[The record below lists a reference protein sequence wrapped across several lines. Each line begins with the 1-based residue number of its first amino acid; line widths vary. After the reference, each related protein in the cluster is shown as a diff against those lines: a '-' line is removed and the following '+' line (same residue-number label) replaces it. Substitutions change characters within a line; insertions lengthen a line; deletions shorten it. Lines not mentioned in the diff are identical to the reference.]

1 MAHIA
6 VIGAGAM
13 GLAAAY
19 HALKAGHRVTIY
31 EADRV
36 PGGMAAHFDF
46 GGMSIERFYHFVCT
60 PDQPTFDLMKEL
72 GIGDQMVWVETS
84 MGYFIDGTHHK
95 WGDPVSL
102 LRFPLMSLIEK
113 IRYGASAFYQT
124 KRPDFD
130 RIEHMTAKDWI
141 IRDCGKRVYDL
152 MWRRLLELK
161 FYGYTDHISAS
172 WIATRIRRVGRSR
185 KSIFQERLGHIAG
198 GSQTLV
204 DRLVAEIDA
213 MGGTL
218 RLATPVDRVETE
230 GGRVTGVTTAQGTHP
245 HDHVISTV
253 PTPFVSAMI
262 PDLSEQERGK
272 LDAIDNIGCICLL
285 LKLKKRV
292 SPHFWLNV
300 MDERMDIPG
309 IIEFSNL
316 RELPDH
322 VVYVPY
328 YMPTTHPKW
337 QQGDA
342 TFIADAM
349 AYLTFINPD
358 LTDDDLIDST
368 VGRLRHAQ
376 PVCTPGFLD
385 KIPPVQTSIE
395 GLQVADTC
403 YYYPEDRGIS
413 ESVRLARKMAAAIPA
428 DQG

>member
-1 MAHIA
+1 MANVA

-19 HALKAGHRVTIY
+19 HALKAGHEVTVY
-31 EADRV
+31 EADKV
-36 PGGMAAHFDF
+36 PGGMAAHFEF

-60 PDQPTFDLMKEL
+60 PDQPTFELMDEL
-72 GIGDQMVWVETS
+72 GIGDRMVWVETT
-84 MGYFIDGTHHK
+84 MGYFIDGAHYK

-102 LRFPLMSLIEK
+102 LRFPLMSFLEK

-124 KRPDFD
+124 KRANFD
-130 RIEHMTAKDWI
+130 GIEQMTAKDWI

-161 FYGYTDHISAS
+161 FYEYTDRISAS
-172 WIATRIRRVGRSR
+172 WIATRVKRVGRSR
-185 KSIFQERLGHIAG
+185 KSIFQEKLGHIAG

-204 DRLVAEIDA
+204 DRLMEEIA
-213 MGGTL
+213 ARGGVV
-218 RLATPVDRVETE
+218 RLGTPVTRVETE
-230 GGRVTGVTTAQGTHP
+230 AGRVTGVTTPQGTAA

-253 PTPFVSAMI
+253 PTPYVSAMI
-262 PDLSEQERGK
+262 PDLSEEERGK

-285 LKLKKRV
+285 LKLTKPV
-292 SPHFWLNV
+292 TSHFWLNV
-300 MDERMDIPG
+300 MDDRMDIPG
-309 IIEFSNL
+309 IIAFSNL
-316 RELPDH
+316 RDLPDH

-337 QQGDA
+337 QQDDA
-342 TFIADAM
+342 SFIRDAM
-349 AYLTFINPD
+349 EYMRLINPEICA
-358 LTDDDLIDST
+358 DDLIDAT

-385 KIPPVQTSIE
+385 TLPPIQTSIA

-413 ESVRLARKMAAAIPA
+413 ESVRLAREMAAAIPA
-428 DQG
+428 DAG

>member
-204 DRLVAEIDA
+204 DRQVAEYDA
-213 MGGTL
+213 RGGAL
-218 RLATPVDRVETE
+218 GLATPVDRVETE

-385 KIPPVQTSIE
+385 KIPPVQTSID